1 MTTETPTSTPAP
13 PPPEE
18 DQPTAGGSMTLL
30 EHLLELR
37 SRVTWMAAA
46 IALGSFVFFLPPI
59 GFTFISWMLEPARD
73 ATGDPDFRPQ
83 FIEPLEN
90 IVTFFQVGLL
100 GGISVAMP
108 VIVYHLLRF
117 VSPALTK
124 SERRWV
130 SPIAIGAS
138 LSFLAGIAFA
148 YWVVLPLTL
157 SFLLTFGDEVAE
169 PELRIGSYINFV
181 TRMMLVLG
189 LVFETPLVVMGLA
202 KLRVVTAGQLIRRWR
217 FALVGSFLVSAIVT
231 PTIDPV
237 TQSLVAGPM
246 IVLYFIGAGLAWLVR
261 R

>member
-1 MTTETPTSTPAP
+1 VTADAP
-13 PPPEE
+13 PSKPLLPPQDEE
-18 DQPTAGGSMTLL
+18 PIAGGTMTLL
-30 EHLLELR
+30 EHLMELR
-37 SRVTWMAAA
+37 MRVTWIAAA
-46 IALGSFVFFLPPI
+46 IAVGSFAFFMPPVGFRLI
-59 GFTFISWMLEPARD
+59 GWMLAPART

-108 VIVYHLLRF
+108 VIVYHMLRF
-117 VSPALTK
+117 VTPALTK

-130 SPIAIGAS
+130 IPIAIGAS
-138 LSFLAGIAFA
+138 LSFLAGLAFA

-157 SFLLTFGDEVAE
+157 NFLLTFGDEFAE
-169 PELRIGSYINFV
+169 PDLRIGNYINFV

-202 KLRVVTAGQLIRRWR
+202 KFRLVSAGQLLRRWR
-217 FALVGSFLVSAIVT
+217 FAVVGAFLVSAIVT

-246 IVLYFIGAGLAWLVR
+246 IVLYFVGAALAWLVR

>member
-1 MTTETPTSTPAP
+1 MEA
-13 PPPEE
+13 ERI
-18 DQPTAGGSMTLL
+18 AGQIDDIDG
-30 EHLLELR
+30 
-37 SRVTWMAAA
+37 V
-46 IALGSFVFFLPPI
+46 
-59 GFTFISWMLEPARD
+59 
-73 ATGDPDFRPQ
+73 
-83 FIEPLEN
+83 
-90 IVTFFQVGLL
+90 LL
-100 GGISVAMP
+100 GRPEDFAVA
-108 VIVYHLLRF
+108 
-117 VSPALTK
+117 
-124 SERRWV
+124 
-130 SPIAIGAS
+130 
-138 LSFLAGIAFA
+138 LAVAEPQRE
-148 YWVVLPLTL
+148 V
-157 SFLLTFGDEVAE
+157 EVAE